1 MKCKSVKAIC
11 SWVFIRCLIANFV
24 LCRQIIHL
32 MVQSIICF
40 ALMRFLEPGVME
52 VSVLVMA
59 MAYLCVCHS
68 YRMIYDYGGYTLDIT
83 G

>member
-1 MKCKSVKAIC
+1 MA
-11 SWVFIRCLIANFV
+11 
-24 LCRQIIHL
+24 
-32 MVQSIICF
+32 QSIICF
-40 ALMRFLEPGVME
+40 ALMRTLEPGIME
-52 VSVLVMA
+52 VSVLIMA